1 MYRKYTSEEKIQ
13 IVEGYINGEYSWE
26 EKAHA
31 LGYNAAPGC
40 FKRWHRVYQ
49 EQGPMG
55 LFPTVGN
62 NTYTKEFKEMVVE
75 QYLDGVS
82 SAVDLAAKYKI
93 SSADILL
100 RWSSFNH
107 SSQRLF
113 HTIPLLTAN

>member
-1 MYRKYTSEEKIQ
+1 MYRKYTPEEKIQ

-49 EQGPMG
+49 EQGPIG

-62 NTYTKEFKEMVVE
+62 NTYTKNSKKWLLNNTSMVFL
-75 QYLDGVS
+75 QQL
-82 SAVDLAAKYKI
+82 I
-93 SSADILL
+93 
-100 RWSSFNH
+100 
-107 SSQRLF
+107 
-113 HTIPLLTAN
+113 